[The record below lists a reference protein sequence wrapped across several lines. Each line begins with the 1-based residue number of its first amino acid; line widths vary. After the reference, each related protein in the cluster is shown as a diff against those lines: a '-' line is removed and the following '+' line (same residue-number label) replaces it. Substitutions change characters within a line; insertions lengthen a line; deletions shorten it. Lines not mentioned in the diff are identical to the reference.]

1 VRSLAGLPRQRRYA
15 GGGRGGCKASYAE
28 TVTTAALT
36 SPAAAAR
43 TVTTVRSD
51 DIGALLAHVPA
62 DGALSWVRRGEGL
75 VGRGEAARLEVTG
88 PHALTEA
95 AEWWASYTDDL
106 HVDDDLGIRGSGP
119 VLFASIAFDPVAG
132 TSVFVVPQVTVG
144 RRDGAGWITTIGD
157 VDPRDVPAGPADPD
171 DETPLRLRYADGAL
185 DPATWCA
192 AVANAVGRIGAGE
205 LAKVVL
211 ARDLLV
217 SADAPLDPRRLLRRL
232 AARFPDCWTFGVD
245 GLLGA
250 TPELLLRRTGRRL
263 SARVLAGTA
272 PRGAGAE
279 DQRLAEAL
287 MGSAKD
293 RAEHALAVDSL
304 VEALEPYCT
313 VLDVP
318 AEPDLLTLANVRHL
332 ASDVTGTQ
340 RSRGPRGAAG
350 LLELIG
356 AVHPTAAV
364 CGTPTVDAAA
374 VIAELEGMDR
384 GRYAGPVGWLDA
396 RGDGEFGLALR
407 CAELVGDDGAR
418 LFAGCGIVAGSD
430 PAAELAETQSKFA
443 AFQAALEG

>member
-1 VRSLAGLPRQRRYA
+1 MTA
-15 GGGRGGCKASYAE
+15 
-28 TVTTAALT
+28 AALT
-36 SPAAAAR
+36 SPTAAAR
-43 TVTTVRSD
+43 TVTTVRTE
-51 DIGALLAHVPA
+51 GAAGLLDRLPA
-62 DGALSWVRRGEGL
+62 EGAVSWVRRGEGL
-75 VGRGEAARLEVTG
+75 VGWGEAARLEVSG
-88 PHALTEA
+88 PRALDEA
-95 AEWWASYTDDL
+95 AAWWTDWTDGVDTDDE
-106 HVDDDLGIRGSGP
+106 LGVAGSGP
-119 VLFASIAFDPVAG
+119 VLFASIAFDPRTG
-132 TSVFVVPQVTVG
+132 TSVFVVPEVVLG
-144 RRDGAGWITTIGD
+144 RRDGVEWLTTVGD
-157 VDPRDVPAGPADPD
+157 VDPRDVLLPEATDDGPAP
-171 DETPLRLRYADGAL
+171 RLRYADGSL

-192 AVANAVGRIGAGE
+192 AVATAVERISAGE

-217 SADAPLDPRRLLRRL
+217 SADVPLDPRRLLRRL
-232 AARFPDCWTFGVD
+232 AARFPDCWTFSVD

-250 TPELLLRRTGRRL
+250 TPELLLRRSGRQL

-272 PRGAGAE
+272 PRGAGA
-279 DQRLAEAL
+279 DDDRLAAQL
-287 MGSAKD
+287 IGSAKD

-304 VEALEPYCT
+304 VQALEPFCAT
-313 VLDVP
+313 LDAP

-340 RSRGPRGAAG
+340 RRTGARGRAG
-350 LLELIG
+350 LLELVG

-364 CGTPTVDAAA
+364 CGTPTPDAAA

-430 PAAELAETQSKFA
+430 PAAELAETQAKFA
-443 AFQAALEG
+443 AFQAALED

>member
-1 VRSLAGLPRQRRYA
+1 MTA
-15 GGGRGGCKASYAE
+15 
-28 TVTTAALT
+28 AALT

-51 DIGALLAHVPA
+51 DAGALLDRLPSS
-62 DGALSWVRRGEGL
+62 GALSWVRRGDGL
-75 VGRGEAARLEVTG
+75 VGRGEAARLEVSG
-88 PHALTEA
+88 PHALAEA
-95 AEWWASYTDDL
+95 AQWWASYTDGLD
-106 HVDDDLGIRGSGP
+106 VDDDLGITGTGP

-132 TSVFVVPQVTVG
+132 TSVFVVPEVTVG
-144 RRDGAGWITTIGD
+144 RRDGVSWITTVGD
-157 VDPRDVPAGPADPD
+157 VDPRDALSQPSED
-171 DETPLRLRYADGAL
+171 DEAPLRLRYADGAL

-192 AVANAVGRIGAGE
+192 AVATAVERIGRGE

-217 SADAPLDPRRLLRRL
+217 SADVPLDPRRLLRRL
-232 AARFPDCWTFGVD
+232 AARFPDCWTFAVD

-250 TPELLLRRTGRRL
+250 TPELLLRRSGRQL

-272 PRGAGAE
+272 PRGAGAD
-279 DQRLAEAL
+279 DQRLADAL
-287 MGSAKD
+287 IGSAKD

-304 VEALEPYCT
+304 VRALEPYCT
-313 VLDVP
+313 RLDAP

-332 ASDVTGTQ
+332 ASDISGTQ
-340 RSRGPRGAAG
+340 RSRGARGAAG

-364 CGTPTVDAAA
+364 CGTPTRDAAA

-407 CAELVGDDGAR
+407 CAELVGDDSAR

>member
-1 VRSLAGLPRQRRYA
+1 MTA
-15 GGGRGGCKASYAE
+15 
-28 TVTTAALT
+28 AALT

-43 TVTTVRSD
+43 LVTTVRSD
-51 DIGALLAHVPA
+51 DAGVLLDHVPA
-62 DGALSWVRRGEGL
+62 EGALSWVRRGEGL
-75 VGRGEAARLEVTG
+75 VGIGEAARLEVTG

-95 AEWWASYTDDL
+95 AAWWASYTDGLDI
-106 HVDDDLGIRGSGP
+106 DDDLGIPGSGP
-119 VLFASIAFDPVAG
+119 VAFASIAFDPVAG
-132 TSVFVVPQVTVG
+132 TSVFVVPQVTLG
-144 RRDGAGWITTIGD
+144 RRDGVGWITTVGD
-157 VDPRDVPAGPADPD
+157 VDPRDVSPASPPEED
-171 DETPLRLRYADGAL
+171 DDLAPRLRYADGAL

-192 AVANAVGRIGAGE
+192 AVATAVERIGAGE

-217 SADAPLDPRRLLRRL
+217 SADVPLDPRRLLRRL
-232 AARFPDCWTFGVD
+232 AARFPDCWTFAVD

-250 TPELLLRRTGRRL
+250 TPELLLRRSGRRL

-279 DQRLAEAL
+279 DQRLADAL
-287 MGSAKD
+287 IGSTKD

-304 VEALEPYCT
+304 VRALEPYCT
-313 VLDVP
+313 ELHAP

-332 ASDVTGTQ
+332 ASDIAGTQ
-340 RSRGPRGAAG
+340 RSRGRRGAAG
-350 LLELIG
+350 LLDLIG

-364 CGTPTVDAAA
+364 CGTPTRDAAA

-407 CAELVGDDGAR
+407 CAELVGDDSAR

>member
-1 VRSLAGLPRQRRYA
+1 V
-15 GGGRGGCKASYAE
+15 
-28 TVTTAALT
+28 TAAAVT
-36 SPAAAAR
+36 SSAAAAR

-51 DIGALLAHVPA
+51 DAGALLDRLPST
-62 DGALSWVRRGEGL
+62 GALSWVRRGDGL
-75 VGRGEAARLEVTG
+75 VGRGEAARLEVSG
-88 PHALTEA
+88 PHALAEA
-95 AEWWASYTDDL
+95 AEWWAAYTDGLD
-106 HVDDDLGIRGSGP
+106 VDDDLGITGTGP

-132 TSVFVVPQVTVG
+132 TSVFVVPEVTVG
-144 RRDGAGWITTIGD
+144 RRDGVGWITTVGD
-157 VDPRDVPAGPADPD
+157 VDPRDVPAPPPADD
-171 DETPLRLRYADGAL
+171 DAPLRLRYADGAL

-192 AVANAVGRIGAGE
+192 AVATAVERIGRGE

-217 SADAPLDPRRLLRRL
+217 SADVPLDPRRLLRRL
-232 AARFPDCWTFGVD
+232 AARFPDCWTFAVD

-250 TPELLLRRTGRRL
+250 TPELLLRRSGRQL

-272 PRGAGAE
+272 PRGAGAD
-279 DQRLAEAL
+279 DQRLADAL
-287 MGSAKD
+287 IGSVKD
-293 RAEHALAVDSL
+293 RAEHAIAVDSL
-304 VEALEPYCT
+304 VRALEPYCT
-313 VLDVP
+313 RLDAP

-332 ASDVTGTQ
+332 ASDISGTQ

-364 CGTPTVDAAA
+364 CGTPTRDAAS

-407 CAELVGDDGAR
+407 CAELVGDDTAR

-430 PAAELAETQSKFA
+430 PTAELAETQSKFA

>member
-1 VRSLAGLPRQRRYA
+1 V
-15 GGGRGGCKASYAE
+15 
-28 TVTTAALT
+28 TAAAVT
-36 SPAAAAR
+36 SSAAAAR

-51 DIGALLAHVPA
+51 DAGALLDRLPST
-62 DGALSWVRRGEGL
+62 GALSWVRRGDGL
-75 VGRGEAARLEVTG
+75 VGRGEAARLEVSG
-88 PHALTEA
+88 PHALAEA
-95 AEWWASYTDDL
+95 AEWWAAYTDGLD
-106 HVDDDLGIRGSGP
+106 VDDDLGITGTGP

-132 TSVFVVPQVTVG
+132 TSVFVVPEVTVG
-144 RRDGAGWITTIGD
+144 RRDGVGWITTVGD
-157 VDPRDVPAGPADPD
+157 VDPRDVPAPPPADD
-171 DETPLRLRYADGAL
+171 DAPLRLRYADGAL

-192 AVANAVGRIGAGE
+192 AVATAVERIGRGE

-217 SADAPLDPRRLLRRL
+217 SADVPLDPRRLLRRL
-232 AARFPDCWTFGVD
+232 AARFPDCWTFAVD

-250 TPELLLRRTGRRL
+250 TPELLLRRSGRQL

-272 PRGAGAE
+272 PRGAGAD
-279 DQRLAEAL
+279 DQRLADAL
-287 MGSAKD
+287 IGSAKD
-293 RAEHALAVDSL
+293 RAEHAIAVDSL
-304 VEALEPYCT
+304 VRALEPYCT
-313 VLDVP
+313 RLDAP

-332 ASDVTGTQ
+332 ASDISGAQ

-364 CGTPTVDAAA
+364 CGTPTRDAAA

-407 CAELVGDDGAR
+407 CAELVGDDTAR

-430 PAAELAETQSKFA
+430 PTAELAETQSKFA

>member
-1 VRSLAGLPRQRRYA
+1 MTA
-15 GGGRGGCKASYAE
+15 
-28 TVTTAALT
+28 AALT

-51 DIGALLAHVPA
+51 DADALLDRVPA
-62 DGALSWVRRGEGL
+62 EGALSWVRRGEGL

-88 PHALTEA
+88 PHALAEA
-95 AEWWASYTDDL
+95 AAWWASFTDGLD
-106 HVDDDLGIRGSGP
+106 VDDDLGIPGSGP

-132 TSVFVVPQVTVG
+132 TSVFVVPEVIVG
-144 RRDGAGWITTIGD
+144 RRDGVGWITTVGD
-157 VDPRDVPAGPADPD
+157 VDPRDVPVAAPD
-171 DETPLRLRYADGAL
+171 ESDDDVAPRLRYADGAL

-192 AVANAVGRIGAGE
+192 AVATAVDRIGAGE

-217 SADAPLDPRRLLRRL
+217 SADVPLDPRRLLRRL
-232 AARFPDCWTFGVD
+232 AARFPDCWTFAVD

-250 TPELLLRRTGRRL
+250 TPELLLRRSGRRL

-279 DQRLAEAL
+279 DQRLADAL
-287 MGSAKD
+287 IGSAKD

-304 VEALEPYCT
+304 VRALDPFCT
-313 VLDVP
+313 ELRVP

-332 ASDVTGTQ
+332 ASDIAGTQ
-340 RSRGPRGAAG
+340 RTRGARGAAG
-350 LLELIG
+350 MLELIG

-364 CGTPTVDAAA
+364 CGTPTRDAAA

-407 CAELVGDDGAR
+407 CAELVGDDSAR

>member
-1 VRSLAGLPRQRRYA
+1 M
-15 GGGRGGCKASYAE
+15 
-28 TVTTAALT
+28 TVAALT
-36 SPAAAAR
+36 SPAAAAQ

-51 DIGALLAHVPA
+51 DAAALLNRLPTE
-62 DGALSWVRRGEGL
+62 GALSWVRRGEGL

-95 AEWWASYTDDL
+95 ADWWESYTDGLD
-106 HVDDDLGIRGSGP
+106 VDDDLGIAGSGP

-132 TSVFVVPQVTVG
+132 TSVFVVPELTVG
-144 RRDGAGWITTIGD
+144 RRGGVGWITTIGD
-157 VDPRDVPAGPADPD
+157 VDPRDVPAAFPAEPED
-171 DETPLRLRYADGAL
+171 DAAPRLRYADGAL

-192 AVANAVGRIGAGE
+192 AVATAVERIGAGE

-217 SADAPLDPRRLLRRL
+217 SADVPLDPRRLLRRL
-232 AARFPDCWTFGVD
+232 ADRFPDCWTFAVD

-250 TPELLLRRTGRRL
+250 TPELLLRRSGRAL

-279 DQRLAEAL
+279 DQRLADAL
-287 MGSAKD
+287 IGSAKD

-304 VEALEPYCT
+304 VRALEPYCT
-313 VLDVP
+313 TLDAP

-332 ASDVTGTQ
+332 ASDITGTQ
-340 RSRGPRGAAG
+340 RRRGPRGAAG

-364 CGTPTVDAAA
+364 CGTPTGDAAA

-384 GRYAGPVGWLDA
+384 GRYAGPVGWIDGA
-396 RGDGEFGLALR
+396 GDGEWAIALR
-407 CAELVGDDGAR
+407 SAELDGPTVR

-430 PAAELAETQSKFA
+430 PESELAES
-443 AFQAALEG
+443 QAKLVPVREALGGG